1 MLFKLDTGV
10 GEFWNWVESILSFVL
25 IMSWHDWHVS
35 SFTSFISISF
45 LVQNSFQSAMIW
57 EVIEI
62 IQFRY
67 RCKRILKMWRE
78 LVCPPPKHW
87 KSILSVVLIIWLAY
101 NPSYNNSVLV
111 NHIWQFLFLSF
122 LIWSNLLKQ
131 HNNR

>member
-10 GEFWNWVESILSFVL
+10 EEFWNWVESILSFVL
-25 IMSWHDWHVS
+25 IMSWHVS

-45 LVQNSFQSAMIW
+45 LVQKSFHSAMIW
-57 EVIEI
+57 EIIEI
-62 IQFRY
+62 IQFGY

-122 LIWSNLLKQ
+122 LIWYNLIAIKQ